1 MQKQEEVLSRLRPI
15 FDIFLRENFSTTNNV
30 YFEKLLTHL
39 QAKGK
44 FSNRAGPAIYLLIP
58 H

>member
-1 MQKQEEVLSRLRPI
+1 MQKQEETLSRLRTI

-39 QAKGK
+39 QAKGE
-44 FSNRAGPAIYLLIP
+44 FTNRSGPAICP
-58 H
+58 